1 MRERVKK
8 IVAIVLCAVLAF
20 GWSTF
25 GAAAEEPSSV
35 IHAAMTGRYLEAKAR
50 KLLDAINAEREKAGL
65 DSLVMTASLEDIA
78 KQRAAETMILR
89 EHQRPNGTSFETLAE
104 EAGIT
109 YEAIDETSTYSD
121 PGSGNV
127 TLEDVGMIEDVSSSM
142 ALLME
147 SETSKGKIL
156 NAAFTHVGIGCFTW
170 NDGMSNVVYLM
181 ANPSDTG
188 EAPEEGTNDIETTV
202 AVAVDTSVFMG
213 GALDFLQ
220 KEETVNPGT
229 ELDVDVVGRFGTDP
243 MTVDP
248 SDISYSSSSDAVTV
262 QDNKI
267 LIGADASGEISLTA
281 TAGNYT
287 AVKKLTVTDEP
298 VMQAEESPKT
308 GDDSQMLLFAVSF
321 VSAAGILVLAGCV
334 AADRKRKKESR

>member
-20 GWSTF
+20 GWSTL

-35 IHAAMTGRYLEAKAR
+35 IHVTMTGRYLEARAR

-65 DSLVMTASLEDIA
+65 DALVMTASLEDIA

-109 YEAIDETSTYSD
+109 YEAIDETNTYSE
-121 PGSGNV
+121 PGSA
-127 TLEDVGMIEDVSSSM
+127 TLEEVGMIEDVSSSM

-170 NDGMSNVVYLM
+170 NDRMSNVVYLM
-181 ANPSDTG
+181 ANPSDTR

-321 VSAAGILVLAGCV
+321 VSAAVILVLAGCA